1 MKGKNIFYE
10 EKYEINIKMWKNI
23 CEKKT
28 DVILNKSIRS
38 TCEKLTWER
47 HGENCENKW
56 SM

>member
-23 CEKKT
+23 CEKKN